1 MAKVSKKSARTDFSD
16 YNEWNAPKGGS
27 SSKTDFSDYSSWDKT
42 ESTSQE
48 PSLVAEQPSKKKVDT
63 ELSGTTSFLDSKFK
77 AKGPLFDSK
86 SELERLGEIE
96 GALTPDER
104 AQKAEDARQQKIA
117 EDKLANFKRSIIYD
131 AISASAD
138 AAYINKGFAAGI
150 VDVGASITGL
160 AGLLSN
166 FRPSGVSTGEY
177 VNRKLAEER
186 AGIQPTGT
194 ESLKEERLGKTAT
207 TNAAYEAASEM
218 SGLSSFLTND
228 AKKDIGI
235 SDEDLQKGPVDLFR
249 EGKITDGLK
258 VLSVEIT
265 KAIPNVIVQSALAPE
280 AGVGFLA
287 QKAATFATTSAMA
300 LGGNVAQE
308 YAQDKEISAEDILKG
323 TAKAAIEGLTESFF
337 MGDIKAL
344 KGIGSSLAKGEAG
357 VAKELLKGV
366 IEKEGKE
373 AAKQEIARGFSKPL
387 AKMLGRGFEG
397 ASVVGQFNKGG
408 VEEGIEEV
416 MSTVGSFIVD
426 RVADGNWS
434 DADYNQLVKDASNA
448 FVIGYGSGG
457 MMNGVSAQLSMKGL
471 TDEQKSKV
479 EKFNEVANNENL
491 PAEVRKIAKD
501 KADDIIRESADM
513 SYAGY
518 DELAKIPVEQR
529 VEAFTLLSQINAQ
542 EASKKEV
549 KDVDIV
555 AEIDKSIQAKKD
567 QYNYL
572 LTGIKPATEAAKE
585 EAPATEEQ
593 KQVQAQIKTEQ
604 EAYQEELAKAQASF
618 NVTMGVPTEPMKFT
632 AGFSVKTGGEDIT
645 PNNEFSP
652 SPNYPLEVQKQEG
665 GKRVQFTTKTSPD
678 ALLEADVYTVNQ
690 RGNKFATIL
699 STKRNGVQEYYV
711 PELEND
717 KPFSNLDDAKF
728 AVQEKLTGVL
738 LNEKERSGIDRLRA
752 DKYIPKADIVI
763 KNDNGQEVLLDP
775 KAKKSISNA
784 VKAFKS
790 VSAAPV
796 YLYRNTEDFKKGVA
810 KELGEDSEAL
820 EAAGKVGGGFFTNA
834 RDEDSIHINLANI
847 SETTIAHELFHG
859 TVVNV
864 ARQNPSAFAAMRD
877 AIINKLGDSDLINV
891 YDEKGKLVK
900 LTAKEYLD
908 RYSKQ
913 YSPDQQAEEFLSEL
927 TGLLATDMAK
937 LKDTTI
943 WETIKLAIRNLVK
956 TAGIDIPIFDET
968 ANTNETVQFF
978 RDLSKSLK
986 TGKEINL
993 GKLKITNEKQ
1003 TTKQGAAVQATN
1015 GESQIAEE
1023 DAGLRD
1029 TVSDAVEKKQRRS
1042 GNPIKKK
1049 DRPPSKEGVRALAIE
1064 PVNPSDY
1071 VYQYFA
1077 KNGQVLRGN
1086 KDSNEKDALFSLFSK
1101 GRQGVK
1107 KEATKELQDRVNM
1120 IDNRENGALS
1130 ISEIAEKLFA
1140 EYQQATK
1147 GDVGIDVNTPY
1158 DYMDFRNAVENA
1170 ILGYKSGKAMA
1181 IAMLESKNQS
1191 TEEDAMALTEDEEF
1205 DKLRIQAEAAAMGMT
1220 YEEFKAKLA
1229 EFEGNPTIGAIEDAY
1244 AQALDMIND
1253 EDMAKLY
1260 ELSDEDVAKIDELM
1274 ANLDDNTGKLDDK
1287 LAEQKKVVRD
1297 LEAERKKVIAA
1308 IEKAGKE
1315 TQLDI
1320 TGKAPIQEQLFG
1332 ADTKSLTDN
1341 LNAIDTQLAAAKAD
1355 VAATQSAIDFQERGT
1370 VEMFKK
1376 EAPVAEAEESFF
1388 KNKPNSR
1395 RVVIDAEKIKEEK
1408 PQAYEYLKTFKGYE
1422 DFTINDIKGVL
1433 VAAYNSMM
1441 KYKSGAEIKT
1451 EQISQIEDI
1460 IDVGSA
1466 SNTTTKEK
1474 FKSDMKQSGDFTNAE
1489 LLIYNEVVDSLNTD
1503 LMPEYNSSKES
1514 LKLIGINA
1522 DKYLNFYALPSNI
1535 LRASQPQTFI
1545 HEIGHFSF
1553 YNILSKQDRIEF
1565 LKGMIDSTY
1574 GNKGKSLASRIAMT
1588 SEKAEYKDAFRTFQ
1602 YKTNVADNF
1611 SEYFAEQFQQ
1621 WYVGKNLNPS
1631 QFDTIFAKVEK
1642 FLQKLVDKLKSG
1654 DYIDQS
1660 LVKYFEK
1667 ISSARGAAIAE
1678 QTKVTKAESAA
1689 ESKVAKEINSIQ
1701 GEIESYERD
1710 IEDATEEIENT
1721 KYNYRETATEI
1732 KEKKAALAKEK
1743 LSRDEREERKE
1754 ELDAELEDAADE
1766 RDTYIE
1772 QYKDTIADA
1781 KAEIKKLNKRL
1792 AKLQQSEVSAKLQKQ
1807 EISVASAFAN
1817 TNKVLKDKFNIKSV
1831 AGEGGAV
1838 VAKYQ
1843 SMALRH
1849 GSPYNFNKFT
1859 LSKVGAGEGQQVY
1872 GYGLYFSE
1880 DPNIATAYSRSNQ
1893 GNKLKNLG
1901 ILNKVPESKREE
1913 LYKMMQQ
1920 STATINDVKKW
1931 LNDNKGFFG
1940 LAIPANV
1947 REQVEKAFG
1956 ERALY
1961 TVQVESQDWRNFKW
1975 LDWSKPLTN
1984 ADIYVLGSK
1993 AKSIIPEM
2001 QRALNGMINQQKSKP
2016 GSFKQSEY
2024 NEAINIINMAEIIGD
2039 AARSGRFSNMTG
2051 KDFYQTIQKSLGSQK
2066 NTSELLYMFGYDGVR
2081 VPTYFMLSGGKDT
2094 GKSNYVVFN
2103 DRNIKIVNKQVA
2115 KFQKQGMSVAP
2126 KSIEDIKSKNPDV
2139 ELDLYENKST
2149 KEISLSKIV
2158 VPKEMR
2164 NQGVGTE
2171 IMHDVTRYADA
2182 NQSRINLTP
2191 SNEFGGIKSR
2201 LVNFYKG
2208 FGFVENK
2215 GKNRDFSTREDMY
2228 RLPLEEPAK
2237 GQPNAVFTTLRTDKP
2252 IGFNYDTD
2260 LVARERFNIPSLKR
2274 IGEGSDRVVF
2284 DLGGNKVLKVAKTA
2298 RGLAQNM
2305 YEGSYD
2311 LVEEGI
2317 IPEAF
2322 ETGLNYIVTEKV
2334 ETAKGSKAVNDLMR
2348 ELKKFTQRDFDNR
2361 TSELQDVLVANDLDY
2376 VMNYD
2381 ILYGDFSAARN
2392 WGVKNGKPIHLDG
2405 GTFGGVRMIN
2415 QFSGVKNLEDDDFRE
2430 VYYKSRQAKSEFKDT
2445 DTFTKFQKQGISV
2458 APAYKYQMNEIFKDP
2473 ERLIADITNKY
2484 DLKTTLRERGR
2495 IEGAVVEVERKLAD
2509 NLVIEALSK
2518 VAKTGFK
2525 TIGAVE
2531 NLALYKSG
2539 EQKDVLV
2546 KDLLMQGP
2554 KWMGDRLRN
2563 VTLKAIQSNNK
2574 YSAQAGRAAASLI
2587 GNLAKTSTLQQ
2598 SRKVKEG
2605 LVKDQNNQIA
2615 MLGKSLNGMIAND
2628 KNSLMRV
2635 HSLLDPEAFVEEEGA
2650 AKSPADLSLMELR
2663 LYNVLRDMNDFI
2675 HEWHFQNEFIDVP
2688 TYEKHKGKYFA
2699 RMYEEIERKEFAD
2712 LHEAIDKLPS
2722 GADFRMFKERKD
2734 FSEVELTLMNDPIYI
2749 TSKRFATMIHNKA
2762 VLDFCNVMAN
2772 DPAYKT
2778 YKKLD
2783 DVPENN
2789 RAGFK
2794 LLESAGGGKRYG
2806 ELTKRYVPI
2815 ALYEELRG
2823 TAFANKHISSLYD
2836 VLRGYDGMPSRQYL
2850 KKSLTIWQPTT
2861 RLGNITSNFAF
2872 GWLAGIDPF
2881 TMIKNRV
2888 KAKDS
2893 LDNYDDWARELSA
2906 EGLLG
2911 TDIITSD
2918 LAQRKK
2924 QAERDK
2930 PNFVDK
2936 IFLDKYAKGEQ
2947 ALVDKL
2953 VEKGFSKEKID
2964 KAKQARAKAVAK
2976 AIELDKYLV
2985 DSYGRT
2991 DDISKIALYR
3001 SLVDDYGKNKEEAL
3015 KIVAESMQNYATVG
3029 KSYQFFSKMPLLGNP
3044 FVKFSSDLARIITNG
3059 LVNRPLYMA
3068 SFLGM
3073 LYGMHRLLSGLSGE
3087 PEEEREARVNRPFIP
3102 KIPLGF
3108 TDIPLVWKIGNKEF
3122 NVARFITPYY
3132 IYDAGY
3138 RSNTLAELSKF
3149 GPLQLTFEDKVGV
3162 ISDYMPTFGDPT
3174 LAPLAQLVTDKD
3186 FRAMNI
3192 ADPYESIYT
3201 RQTVT
3206 EDEAALN
3213 RLNYLGKSYLSPAW
3227 GMTANLISA
3236 AKGEPDVYGRRRD
3249 IAGAILNNVIKVQDI
3264 ESADVQKFVTNE
3276 IKYIDS
3282 EYKQV
3287 KTDITSRRNKD
3298 ADRAME
3304 IYESDLSDEAKI
3316 KKIEAIDK
3324 QYNIYVNEMI
3334 QKQQELMER
3343 RAIPVSRLYNLQ
3355 NPKNND

>member
-86 SELERLGEIE
+86 SELERLGAIE

-186 AGIQPTGT
+186 AGIQSTGT

-572 LTGIKPATEAAKE
+572 LTGIKPTTEAAKE

-665 GKRVQFTTKTSPD
+665 GKRVQFTTKSSPD

-763 KNDNGQEVLLDP
+763 KNDSGQEVLLDP

-993 GKLKITNEKQ
+993 GKLKITNEK
-1003 TTKQGAAVQATN
+1003 TTEQGAAVQTADR
-1015 GESQIAEE
+1015 ESQTAEE

-1029 TVSDAVEKKQRRS
+1029 SVSDAVKKKQARK
-1042 GNPIKKK
+1042 GNELGKKK
-1049 DRPPSKEGVRALAIE
+1049 RKLSDVAAKAMAIE
-1064 PVNPSDY
+1064 PTTPEDY
-1071 VYQYFA
+1071 ALQYFINGGLVIRGS
-1077 KNGQVLRGN
+1077 KNETQ
-1086 KDSNEKDALFSLFSK
+1086 EKDTLFTLFSK
-1101 GRQGVK
+1101 SRMGGSKESSSEMSSRIRITGGR
-1107 KEATKELQDRVNM
+1107 DS
-1120 IDNRENGALS
+1120 GALS
-1130 ISEIAEKLFA
+1130 ISEIAEKTFA

-1147 GDVGIDVNTPY
+1147 GDVGADVSTAF
-1158 DYMDFRNAVENA
+1158 DYMDFRNAVESA
-1170 ILGYKSGKAMA
+1170 LMGYKSDVAMA
-1181 IAMLESKNQS
+1181 KGLLDSKNKS

-1205 DKLRIQAEAAAMGMT
+1205 DKLRIQAEADAMGMT

-1229 EFEGNPTIGAIEDAY
+1229 ELEGNPTIGAIEDAY

-1287 LAEQKKVVRD
+1287 LAEQKKIVRD
-1297 LEAERKKVIAA
+1297 LEAKRKKIVAA

-1320 TGKAPIQEQLFG
+1320 AGKAPIQEQLFG
-1332 ADTKSLTDN
+1332 TDTKSLTDN

-1370 VEMFKK
+1370 VDMFKE
-1376 EAPVAEAEESFF
+1376 EAPAA
-1388 KNKPNSR
+1388 K
-1395 RVVIDAEKIKEEK
+1395 KEETNWF
-1408 PQAYEYLKTFKGYE
+1408 EGSSLGTLKWSQF
-1422 DFTINDIKGVL
+1422 
-1433 VAAYNSMM
+1433 
-1441 KYKSGAEIKT
+1441 GANEQLEAWT
-1451 EQISQIEDI
+1451 EE
-1460 IDVGSA
+1460 
-1466 SNTTTKEK
+1466 
-1474 FKSDMKQSGDFTNAE
+1474 
-1489 LLIYNEVVDSLNTD
+1489 
-1503 LMPEYNSSKES
+1503 
-1514 LKLIGINA
+1514 LKL
-1522 DKYLNFYALPSNI
+1522 LN
-1535 LRASQPQTFI
+1535 
-1545 HEIGHFSF
+1545 
-1553 YNILSKQDRIEF
+1553 
-1565 LKGMIDSTY
+1565 
-1574 GNKGKSLASRIAMT
+1574 
-1588 SEKAEYKDAFRTFQ
+1588 
-1602 YKTNVADNF
+1602 
-1611 SEYFAEQFQQ
+1611 
-1621 WYVGKNLNPS
+1621 
-1631 QFDTIFAKVEK
+1631 
-1642 FLQKLVDKLKSG
+1642 
-1654 DYIDQS
+1654 
-1660 LVKYFEK
+1660 EK
-1667 ISSARGAAIAE
+1667 ISKIESKGKGRKNKNLDFLKERASSYSSLIENKKIELSKIEAEIYAREGKAEVELKTEATVVPVPEAAPAP
-1678 QTKVTKAESAA
+1678 KAESAA

-1721 KYNYRETATEI
+1721 KYNYREEVNRIAI
-1732 KEKKAALAKEK
+1732 EKMNLKGVAK
-1743 LSRDEREERKE
+1743 LSREEKADRLE
-1754 ELDAELEDAADE
+1754 ELKAQVEDAADE

-1772 QYKDTIADA
+1772 QYKEDIAYA
-1781 KAEIKKLNKRL
+1781 KGEIKKLNKRL
-1792 AKLQQSEVSAKLQKQ
+1792 AKLQQSEAGAKLQKQ
-1807 EISVASAFAN
+1807 EIAVASAFAN
-1817 TNKVLKDKFNIKSV
+1817 TNKVLEDKFNIKSV
-1831 AGEGGAV
+1831 AGQGGNV

-1843 SMALRH
+1843 SMTLRH
-1849 GSPYNFNKFT
+1849 GSPYNFDKFT
-1859 LSKVGAGEGQQVY
+1859 LSKVGAGEGRQVY

-1880 DPNIATAYSRSNQ
+1880 EPGIAQSYSVQNQ

-1901 ILNKVPESKREE
+1901 ILDKVPESKRQN
-1913 LYKMMQQ
+1913 LYRMLQ
-1920 STATINDVKKW
+1920 SSATKSSDIKKW
-1931 LNDNKGFFG
+1931 LDDNKGFFG
-1940 LAIPANV
+1940 LSIPRNV
-1947 REQVEKAFG
+1947 REQVMKTFG

-1961 TVQVESQDWRNFKW
+1961 TVSVESQDFRRFKW
-1975 LDWSKPLTN
+1975 VEWNKPMSKDEIFELSYRAKAIVPLMKDAQLRLIKTEKTKSP
-1984 ADIYVLGSK
+1984 AVFSK
-1993 AKSIIPEM
+1993 ELNESF
-2001 QRALNGMINQQKSKP
+2001 AL
-2016 GSFKQSEY
+2016 
-2024 NEAINIINMAEIIGD
+2024 INMAEAIGS
-2039 AARSGRFSNMTG
+2039 AASSGRFSQMTG
-2051 KDFYQTIQKSLGSQK
+2051 GEFYQTIEKSLNSQS
-2066 NTSELLYMFGYDGVR
+2066 NTSKLLYEFGYDGVK
-2081 VPTYFMLSGGKDT
+2081 VPIFFYASGGRDAS
-2094 GKSNYVVFN
+2094 KSNYVVFN
-2103 DRNIKIVNKQVA
+2103 DKNIKIINKQIA
-2115 KFQKQGMSVAP
+2115 KFQKQEMSVAP

-2191 SNEFGGIKSR
+2191 SNEFGGSKSR

-2260 LVARERFNIPSLKR
+2260 LVARERFNIPGLKR

-2284 DLGGNKVLKVAKTA
+2284 DLGDNKVLKVAKTA

-2376 VMNYD
+2376 VLNYD

-2430 VYYKSRQAKSEFKDT
+2430 VYYKSRQAKSEFKDK
-2445 DTFTKFQKQGISV
+2445 DKFTKFQKQGISV
-2458 APAYKYQMNEIFKDP
+2458 APAYKYQMNEMFKDP

-2823 TAFANKHISSLYD
+2823 TAFANKYISSLYD

-2881 TMIKNRV
+2881 TMVKNRV

-2947 ALVDKL
+2947 ALADKL

-2964 KAKQARAKAVAK
+2964 RAKQARAKAVAK

-3149 GPLQLTFEDKVGV
+3149 GPLQLTFEDKVGI

-3213 RLNYLGKSYLSPAW
+3213 RLNYFGKSYLSPAW
-3227 GMTANLISA
+3227 GMTANLIAA

-3287 KTDITSRRNKD
+3287 KTDITSRRNND
-3298 ADRAME
+3298 ADKAME
-3304 IYESDLSDEAKI
+3304 IYQSDLSDEAKI

-3355 NPKNND
+3355 NPKKND